1 MAGLMIK
8 RTMDTNV
15 NTITFDH
22 QKIGSLIRHGR
33 EYELKTIKFHEH
45 HLTHEQA
52 IRLIMSWNWKS
63 VIGTAGGR
71 HYHSMYEPKKA
82 PLPSRWSN

>member
-1 MAGLMIK
+1 MTGLIIK

-33 EYELKTIKFHEH
+33 EYELKTIKINNELELEERGWH
-45 HLTHEQA
+45 
-52 IRLIMSWNWKS
+52 
-63 VIGTAGGR
+63 
-71 HYHSMYEPKKA
+71 
-82 PLPSRWSN
+82 SRW